1 MTDIIDEVDPN
12 SHQSEASLGLPMMEF
27 DYEVYRDEM
36 SKYDIPEEQ
45 AKELLSA
52 LFYII
57 HTLVDIDMGLD
68 ITQVFNI
75 EQSEKTGQDSGNTL
89 LSEDTLLLEPSKTSF
104 NEAAQTIIN
113 KED

>member
-1 MTDIIDEVDPN
+1 
-12 SHQSEASLGLPMMEF
+12 MMEF

-36 SKYDIPEEQ
+36 SKYNIPEEE

-68 ITQVFNI
+68 ITQMFNI
-75 EQSEKTGQDSGNTL
+75 KKREKTSQDSGNKI

-104 NEAAQTIIN
+104 NEAAQTTIN

>member
-1 MTDIIDEVDPN
+1 MTDILDEVDQN
-12 SHQSEASLGLPMMEF
+12 IQQSEASLGLPMMEF

-36 SKYDIPEEQ
+36 SKYDITEEQ

-68 ITQVFNI
+68 ITQMFNI
-75 EQSEKTGQDSGNTL
+75 EPSEKTGQDSGNTI
-89 LSEDTLLLEPSKTSF
+89 LSKDTLLLKPSKTSF
-104 NEAAQTIIN
+104 NEAAQTTD

>member
-1 MTDIIDEVDPN
+1 MTDFINEIN
-12 SHQSEASLGLPMMEF
+12 QHIHQSEEVLELPMMEF

-36 SKYDIPEEQ
+36 SKHDIPEEQ

-68 ITQVFNI
+68 ITQMFNI
-75 EQSEKTGQDSGNTL
+75 EPSEITGQDSGNTI
-89 LSEDTLLLEPSKTSF
+89 LSENTLLLEPSKTSF
-104 NEAAQTIIN
+104 NEAAQTTD